1 MAAATCNDILIPDM
15 LTSMDEQFPI
25 IENRRGFL
33 SLCAGALA
41 GITIVGIAA
50 PLLQGCEPS
59 MTAPAEL
66 HPDNPTPAGNGG
78 VRFDIS
84 SLDADGKS
92 LVTARKGPD
101 GKHILLVRQ
110 SATTYL
116 AVSMSCTHQGCEVD
130 PPRNGVM
137 TCPCHGS
144 QFDLSGTNL
153 AGPAPTPLKR
163 YEATFDPVA
172 RPISVKM

>member
-1 MAAATCNDILIPDM
+1 M
-15 LTSMDEQFPI
+15 LTSMSEQLPI
-25 IENRRGFL
+25 IENRREFL
-33 SLCAGALA
+33 TRCAGALA
-41 GITIVGIAA
+41 GITIVGMAA

-59 MTAPAEL
+59 MTRPIDSR
-66 HPDNPTPAGNGG
+66 PVGGTPTGNGG
-78 VRFDIS
+78 VTFDVS

-92 LVTARKGPD
+92 LVTTRKGPD

-137 TCPCHGS
+137 NCPCHGS
-144 QFDLSGTNL
+144 QFDLSGTNI

-163 YEATFDPVA
+163 YEATFDPASNTMV
-172 RPISVKM
+172 VKI